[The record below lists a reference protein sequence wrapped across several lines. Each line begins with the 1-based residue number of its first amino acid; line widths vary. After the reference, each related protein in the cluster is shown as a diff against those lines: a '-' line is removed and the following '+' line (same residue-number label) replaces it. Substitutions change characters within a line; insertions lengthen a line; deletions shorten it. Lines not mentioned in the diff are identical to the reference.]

1 MADANVIREF
11 LVSLGFKTD
20 EASLG
25 KFKKGIEAATKSVT
39 ALAAI
44 TAGVAVTVGVAVQRF
59 ASNMEALYFVSQRTG
74 ASAKGIKALQMAFRQ
89 LGGSSEDALSGVESL
104 AKFIRNTPA
113 AGGFL
118 KDVLGVDL
126 KDSQG
131 GLRDVADVY
140 ADIAAA
146 VAKLPSYQATSIGGV
161 LGLDERTIQIM
172 RSGDFGRLVSQ
183 YKDLTGNA
191 DFEGAGRKAHAFNE
205 RLRELQERAA
215 AAAVEVGDHLLNV
228 FGPEMEKAAKWAE
241 KNAGKIASTVTAA
254 AKAIE
259 TAFSFIVPVLRKIYE
274 GWGYIFDGI
283 KAGWNAL
290 PAPIKKAL
298 EAAGEAVYKWFG
310 FPGSEAPS
318 APPPASAPS
327 VPSGSAPR
335 GIRNN
340 NPGNINFAGQAGAT
354 KEGGPGGRFAV
365 FGNAQ
370 AGLNALANQLDL
382 YRRRGIDTV
391 SKIISNW
398 APVTDNNNTS
408 AYIGAVSKR
417 LGVGAGDRLNLTNPE
432 VMSTLMDAII
442 RHENLGQNPYG
453 RDAML
458 NAARNTKGA
467 LMSQQTN
474 IYVNGGS
481 ASETGRAV
489 AGEQDRVNQRLA
501 RNLAGAS

>member
-1 MADANVIREF
+1 MSDSTVIREF

-20 EASLG
+20 DASLS
-25 KFKKGIEAATKSVT
+25 KFKKGIDAATKSV
-39 ALAAI
+39 AGLAAVA
-44 TAGVAVTVGVAVQRF
+44 TGVAVAVGVAVQRF

-89 LGGSSEDALSGVESL
+89 LGGSSEDALAGVEGL

-113 AGGFL
+113 AEGFL
-118 KDVLGVDL
+118 KEMLGVNL

-131 GLRDVADVY
+131 NLRDVADVY

-146 VAKLPSYQATSIGGV
+146 VAKMPSWQAATVGGV

-172 RSGDFGRLVSQ
+172 RSGDFGKLVAQ

-191 DFEGAGRKAHAFNE
+191 DFEGAGKKAHAFNE

-215 AAAVEVGDHLLNV
+215 AVGVEIGDHLLNV

-241 KNAGKIASTVTAA
+241 RNSDKIAATVTAA

-259 TAFSFIVPVLRKIYE
+259 TAFSFIVPVLRKIAE
-274 GWGYIFDGI
+274 GWGYIFDFI

-290 PAPIKKAL
+290 PAPIRKVL
-298 EAAGEAVYKWFG
+298 ESAGEAIYKWFG
-310 FPGSEAPS
+310 FPGSSPS
-318 APPPASAPS
+318 APAAAPSSAPPA
-327 VPSGSAPR
+327 GTGPR

-340 NPGNINFAGQAGAT
+340 NPGNLNFVGQAGASL
-354 KEGGPGGRFAV
+354 ERPGGRFAA
-365 FGNAQ
+365 FGSAQ
-370 AGLNALANQLDL
+370 DGLNALANQLDL
-382 YRRRGIDTV
+382 YRRRGIDSVRSIIGKWAPPSENNTEAYIARV
-391 SKIISNW
+391 SKQM
-398 APVTDNNNTS
+398 
-408 AYIGAVSKR
+408 
-417 LGVGAGDRLNLTNPE
+417 GVGADARLNLADPA
-432 VMSTLMDAII
+432 VMSSIMDAII
-442 RHENLGQNPYG
+442 RHENGQNPYG
-453 RDAML
+453 RDAIMA
-458 NAARNTKGA
+458 AARGTKGA
-467 LMSQQTN
+467 LMNQQTN

-501 RNLAGAS
+501 RNLAGASS